1 MLQSKHSYYPI
12 KSFCKWKIY
21 NPTNTHLLQN
31 DRQYVSFTDKL
42 AVDDVVTIKFISDTK
57 ADNSYYEIP

>member
-1 MLQSKHSYYPI
+1 M
-12 KSFCKWKIY
+12 
-21 NPTNTHLLQN
+21 LQN

-57 ADNSYYEIP
+57 ADNSYYEISRNLENNASNDIFETLTLRTNKKSRN